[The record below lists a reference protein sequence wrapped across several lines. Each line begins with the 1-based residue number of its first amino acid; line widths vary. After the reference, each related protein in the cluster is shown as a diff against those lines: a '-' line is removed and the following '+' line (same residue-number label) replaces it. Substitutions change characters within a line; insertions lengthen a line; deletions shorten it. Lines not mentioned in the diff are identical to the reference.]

1 MSLGTAFENLSRG
14 QGMAYF
20 PAISLSFK
28 ESVAFNFGSR
38 PLRYH
43 FGKMTVGG
51 LESRMRSSLPQEHCG
66 KSVIRDSLPQEHCGL
81 VAGAGYYKK

>member
-14 QGMAYF
+14 LGMAYF

-38 PLRYH
+38 PLRYR
-43 FGKMTVGG
+43 FGKVAVGG
-51 LESRMRSSLPQEHCG
+51 FASRMRVSLP
-66 KSVIRDSLPQEHCGL
+66 KEHCGL
-81 VAGAGYYKK
+81 VAGLAAAIHKDAA

>member
-14 QGMAYF
+14 LGMAYF

-38 PLRYH
+38 PLRYP
-43 FGKMTVGG
+43 FVKKAVGCLDA
-51 LESRMRSSLPQEHCG
+51 LEEARMGVSLLQELC
-66 KSVIRDSLPQEHCGL
+66 RL
-81 VAGAGYYKK
+81 VAGPAAVKSE